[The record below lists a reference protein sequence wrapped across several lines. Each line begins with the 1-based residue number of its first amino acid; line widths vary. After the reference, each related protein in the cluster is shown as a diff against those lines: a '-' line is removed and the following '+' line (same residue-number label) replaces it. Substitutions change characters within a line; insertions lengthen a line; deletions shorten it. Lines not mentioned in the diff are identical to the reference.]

1 MTLGL
6 IGLVAGSFVGL
17 VVPPA
22 FRLIAS
28 PESIKARMRARGT
41 AVMPE

>member
-17 VVPPA
+17 LVPPA
-22 FRLIAS
+22 VRLIAY
-28 PESIKARMRARGT
+28 PEGIKARLRGRGF